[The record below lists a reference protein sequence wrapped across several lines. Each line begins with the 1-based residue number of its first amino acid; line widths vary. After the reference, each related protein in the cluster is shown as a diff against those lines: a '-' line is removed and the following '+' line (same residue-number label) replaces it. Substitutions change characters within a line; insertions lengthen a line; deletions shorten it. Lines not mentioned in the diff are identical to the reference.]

1 MGYKRKTVEFKNDN
15 NCNKVVAYYRY
26 SSSKQTEQSIERQIQ
41 IVEDFCAYKGLE
53 IVAAYKDEEKS
64 GTSTQ
69 GRIGLQAMLRD
80 IDNNV
85 YGQIYGIVV
94 YIRQID

>member
-1 MGYKRKTVEFKNDN
+1 MKSYNLLGRLHYKLRSVYKMGYKRKTVEFKNDN

-53 IVAAYKDEEKS
+53 IVLSLLYLVCTVSKINPK
-64 GTSTQ
+64 
-69 GRIGLQAMLRD
+69 RR
-80 IDNNV
+80 
-85 YGQIYGIVV
+85 
-94 YIRQID
+94 